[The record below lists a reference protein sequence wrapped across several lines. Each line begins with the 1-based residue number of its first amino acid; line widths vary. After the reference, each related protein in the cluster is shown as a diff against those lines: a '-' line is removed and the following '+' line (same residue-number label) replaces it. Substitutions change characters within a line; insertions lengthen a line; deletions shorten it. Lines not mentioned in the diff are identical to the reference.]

1 MKSLLASSLALLIA
15 PAVSAAPPAPVTA
28 LAYHPDGKLLAAGT
42 YQDIILIDPAK
53 GEVLGKLPGQTQR
66 VTALAFSK
74 DGKRLAVASGEPSKA
89 GEIRL
94 YAIPPQGLPAQPE
107 HTWTAHKD
115 SIYTLA
121 FSPDGILLASAGYDR
136 IIKLWNPT
144 DAKLVRELKDHS
156 DTIYAVAFHPDGKLL
171 ASGSADRAVKV
182 WDATT
187 GRRLY
192 TLADPTDWVYTL
204 AWSPDRQHLAAAGV
218 DKSIRVWETTTEGG
232 KLVQSVFAHTAPVTR
247 LAYSSD
253 GKILVSA
260 SQRTSLK
267 SWDTARMT
275 EKLALPAQPETVLSL
290 ALRPDD
296 KQLAVG
302 RYDGACVLLDAAT
315 GKPIFEPLPEKPKP
329 PTLSKITPTFGQRGT
344 TVRIVCEGQNLR
356 DVTEMMVNAP
366 ALKPRVLAEEKSAN
380 RVHIEIAIPAE
391 APAGPVQLGLK
402 SPAGASGN
410 VPFMVDRFPVIN
422 ERSLANL
429 PSTGQPIDLPA
440 TLAGTID
447 RAGQAD
453 HFRFHAKEGQQ
464 IGVQVFTIAAGSKL
478 EAVLE
483 VTDESGQVVVES
495 SNGLLGFVAPKDST
509 YMLGIH
515 DKEYRGGTGM
525 SYRISAGDVPIVN
538 AVFPLG
544 VRRGESAK
552 VTVTGV
558 NLGRTASP
566 VVEVKVPADAAPG
579 SRVPVPLPAVKGEKP
594 LGELSVVVGEFPEQN
609 AVGGAMPVL
618 DVPGTVN
625 GILRQPGE
633 THVVEFKA
641 RKGEQ
646 LLIET
651 HARRIGAPLDTAI
664 DVLDQAN
671 KPVMRAT
678 LRCVA
683 RTFSVFRDHD
693 SSQGG
698 IRLETWN
705 ELAINDYL
713 YVDGELMRI
722 HELPKNPDDDCQFYT
737 AGGQRL
743 GFLDTTPKFH
753 SQGVPM
759 YKVEI
764 HPPGTSFPPNGMP
777 VFELPYRNDDGGP
790 GYGKDSRVFF
800 DPPADGIYRVRISDA
815 RGMGG
820 DNCGY
825 RLTVRRPRPE
835 FSVSFSPTAPAIW
848 KGGAVPVGVTIT
860 RIDGYDGPVQIA
872 LQNLPPGF
880 DAPTT
885 TVEGGQTTT
894 TFAVYARPD
903 AASPPKTTTSVKLVA
918 RGRIGG
924 NEIVHETTGG
934 LPSVIE
940 PGDIVATTSV
950 SEVSVRPGQEARL
963 LVRVER
969 RNGFKGR
976 IPLEVRGLPHGVRV
990 LDIGLNGILITEQD
1004 SAREVAI
1011 YADPWVKPTE
1021 HPFVVLA
1028 KREGKNSE
1036 HAAKSVLLKI
1046 TK

>member
-1 MKSLLASSLALLIA
+1 MKALLSASLLLIA
-15 PAVSAAPPAPVTA
+15 SALSAAPPAPVTA

-42 YQDIILIDPAK
+42 YQDVALIDTAK
-53 GEVLGKLPGQTQR
+53 GEVLGKLAGQTQR
-66 VTALAFSK
+66 ITALAFSK

-115 SIYTLA
+115 IIYTLA
-121 FSPDGILLASAGYDR
+121 FSPDGTLLASAGYDR
-136 IIKLWNPT
+136 IIKLWNPA
-144 DAKLVRELKDHS
+144 DAKPVRELKDHS
-156 DTIYAVAFHPDGKLL
+156 DTIYTVAFHPDGKLL

-192 TLADPTDWVYTL
+192 TLADPTDWVYSL
-204 AWSPDRQHLAAAGV
+204 VWSPDRNHLAAAGV
-218 DKSIRVWETTTEGG
+218 DKSIRVWEATAEGG
-232 KLVQSVFAHTAPVTR
+232 KLVHSVFAHTEPVTR

-275 EKLALPAQPETVLSL
+275 EKLVFPPQPETVLSL
-290 ALRPDD
+290 AQRPDD

-315 GKPIFEPLPEKPKP
+315 GKPVFEPLPEKPKP
-329 PTLSKITPTFGQRGT
+329 PTLSKITPSFGQRGT
-344 TVRIVCEGQNLR
+344 TVRITCEGQNLR
-356 DVTEMMVNAP
+356 DVADVTASAP
-366 ALKPRVLAEEKSAN
+366 TLKARVLAEGKSAN
-380 RVHIEIAIPAE
+380 RVQIEISIPTE
-391 APAGPVQLGLK
+391 AAGGPVQLGLK

-410 VPFMVDRFPVIN
+410 LAFMVDRFPVVN
-422 ERSLANL
+422 ERPLENL

-440 TLAGTID
+440 TLVGTID

-453 HFRFHAKEGQQ
+453 HFRFHAKQDQQ
-464 IGVQVFTIAAGSKL
+464 IGVQVFTTAAGSKL

-483 VTDESGQVVVES
+483 VTDESGQILVES
-495 SNGLLGFVAPKDST
+495 SNALLGLVAPKDAT
-509 YMLGIH
+509 YILGIH
-515 DKEYRGGTGM
+515 DKEYRGGPGM
-525 SYRISAGDVPIVN
+525 SYRISAGDVPVVS
-538 AVFPLG
+538 ALFPIG

-558 NLGRTASP
+558 NLGPTASP
-566 VVEVKVPADAAPG
+566 VVDVKVPADAAPG
-579 SRVPVPLPAVKGEKP
+579 SRVPVALSPVKGEKP
-594 LGELSVVVGEFPEQN
+594 LGEVSVVVGEFPEQN
-609 AVGGAMPVL
+609 AAAGAIPGL

-625 GILRQPGE
+625 GVLRQPGE
-633 THVVEFKA
+633 AHLVEFKA
-641 RKGEQ
+641 RKGDQ
-646 LLIET
+646 ILIET
-651 HARRIGAPLDTAI
+651 HARRIGSPLDTAI

-671 KPVMRAT
+671 KPLMRAT

-698 IRLETWN
+698 IRLEAWN

-722 HELPKNPDDDCQFYT
+722 HELPKNPDDDCQFYQ

-764 HPPGTSFPPNGMP
+764 HPPGSSFPPNGMP

-800 DPPADGIYRVRISDA
+800 DPPADGVYRVRISDA

-825 RLTVRRPRPE
+825 RLTVRRPRPD
-835 FSVSFSPTAPAIW
+835 FSVSFSPTAPAVW
-848 KGGAVPVGVTIT
+848 KGGAVPVGVTLT

-880 DAPTT
+880 EAPPT
-885 TVEGGQTTT
+885 TVEAGQTTT
-894 TFAVYARPD
+894 TFALYATPD
-903 AASPPKTTTSVKLVA
+903 AASPPKTATPVKLVV
-918 RGRIGG
+918 RGSIDGK
-924 NEIVHETTGG
+924 EIVHETTGG
-934 LPSVIE
+934 VPSLIE
-940 PGDIVATTSV
+940 PGDIVATTAA
-950 SEVSVRPGQEARL
+950 SEVSVRPGQETRL

-1011 YADPWVKPTE
+1011 YADPWVKPAE

-1046 TK
+1046 SK